1 MVLNILQCYFFHLEV
16 DDICQKAEAIFL
28 KFFIL
33 FDLGLTVQTLTSF
46 VKGMTLNFLNLQLRD
61 IALKRFQPTELNS
74 LPSLVFISAF
84 LASAGSNVTELSV
97 HSKVISSCILL

>member
-28 KFFIL
+28 KFLI
-33 FDLGLTVQTLTSF
+33 LTVQTLTSF